1 MPLTSAEFDFLD
13 AYVHEVYTPSMTG
26 PHARSVIE
34 LGANQTDLSWL
45 LTAYHEEALA
55 AGKAPLGNYS
65 AVLLPLPWKT
75 KEQIQSRGRE
85 LRKELERQNEPTPAG

>member
-1 MPLTSAEFDFLD
+1 MPLTAAEFDFLD

-26 PHARSVIE
+26 PHTRSVIA
-34 LGANQTDLSWL
+34 LGANQTELSWL

-65 AVLLPLPWKT
+65 PELLPLPWKT
-75 KEQIQSRGRE
+75 KEQILSRARE
-85 LRKELERQNEPTPAG
+85 LQKELEHQNESTPAG